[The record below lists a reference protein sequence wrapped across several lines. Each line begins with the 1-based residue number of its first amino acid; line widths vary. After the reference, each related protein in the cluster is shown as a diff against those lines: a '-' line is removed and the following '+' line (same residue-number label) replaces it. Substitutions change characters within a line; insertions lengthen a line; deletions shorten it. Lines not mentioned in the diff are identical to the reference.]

1 MVVEILLSPENT
13 TMSQRQIWWTGLLLL
28 LIIWVVTNFV
38 MTDGVE
44 SDLAARA
51 AAAITAGPVLDK
63 PSVTVAGRD
72 ATLAGT
78 AFSAQGNRDAVKAAD
93 NTNGVRLVND
103 TIATVPPAKP
113 YLFDAKRDG
122 DKLVLSGN
130 VPLPAARATIIAA
143 AKSSAPNVVVVDQ
156 MTYAQGAPDG
166 FDTIAAFGLTEAGKL
181 SDGAIS
187 LADKAYSISGRATTA
202 AIYRAALAATRQLP
216 AGATVAKIDIKSD
229 EISPYVFDATKTDDA
244 VKLTGYY
251 PDEQTHQDILAAI
264 GRRFVG
270 SKLSDELKPGKGAPK
285 DFADAASAMLQQL
298 SRLSSGVGTISDTSV
313 SVKGDALYA
322 KAAADIRAELSSAT
336 PHDYSASATIGVA
349 APGAPLAATEC
360 QPRFADILAQGKI
373 LFDTGKTSIQKDS
386 DAVLDNLTATA
397 MRCPDAH
404 VEISGHTDAVGSDET
419 NMQLS
424 QRRAEAV
431 SDYLVRAGIPP
442 DRLNAVGYGKT
453 RPIASN
459 DTEEGRAQN
468 RRIEFDVK

>member
-1 MVVEILLSPENT
+1 
-13 TMSQRQIWWTGLLLL
+13 MSQRQIWWTGFLLL
-28 LIIWVVTNFV
+28 LIIWAVTNIV
-38 MTDGVE
+38 MTDSVE
-44 SDLAARA
+44 GDLAARA
-51 AAAITAGPVLDK
+51 TAAIAAGPVLDK

-78 AFSAQGNRDAVKAAD
+78 AFSAQGDREAVNAAD
-93 NTNGVRLVND
+93 NTNGIRLVND
-103 TIATVPPAKP
+103 TIATVSPAKP
-113 YLFDAKRDG
+113 YIFDARRDG
-122 DKLVLSGN
+122 DKIVLSGN

-143 AKSSAPNVVVVDQ
+143 ARSSAPNVTVVDQ

-166 FDTIAAFGLTEAGKL
+166 FDAIVAFGLTEAGKL
-181 SDGAIS
+181 ADGEIS

-216 AGATVAKIDIKSD
+216 AGATAAKIAIGSD
-229 EISPYVFDATKTDDA
+229 EISPYVFDAAKSEGT

-251 PDEQTHQDILAAI
+251 PDEQTHQDIVAAI

-285 DFADAASAMLQQL
+285 EFAEAASAMLQQL
-298 SRLSSGVGTISDTSV
+298 SRLSSGVATMSDTSV

-322 KAAADIRAELSSAT
+322 KAAADIPAELSAAT
-336 PHDYSASATIGVA
+336 PHDYSATAAIGVA
-349 APGAPLAATEC
+349 APAAPLPATEC

-373 LFDTGKTSIQKDS
+373 LFDTGKASIQKDS

-404 VEISGHTDAVGSDET
+404 VEISGHTDSVGSDDT
-419 NMQLS
+419 NVQLS

-431 SDYLVRAGIPP
+431 ADYLVKAGIPS